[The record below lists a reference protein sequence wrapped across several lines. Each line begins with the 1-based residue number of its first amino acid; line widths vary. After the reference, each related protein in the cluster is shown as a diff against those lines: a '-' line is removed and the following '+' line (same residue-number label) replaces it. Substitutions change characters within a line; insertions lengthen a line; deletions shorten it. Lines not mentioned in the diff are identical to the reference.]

1 MADLETLTLQI
12 NAESQKA
19 YNAIDK
25 LAQRLNNLSVS
36 IAQIETGKLNQLAF
50 GLHNLSTVVEYMNSK
65 TNKSSYKHIVT
76 NISQLAAINT
86 AGIDTVATS
95 LGGLT
100 NAIAGLANTANVTD
114 NVKQLILAL
123 GKLGGKNIERAI
135 ANIPKLEKSLG
146 HLLKTFSKIPEIN
159 QSIIDFVNSLSNLA
173 AQGSSIGTASNSIK
187 SSLDRFD
194 SSARRA
200 TRSSK
205 SLASAI
211 GKMYAEFW
219 IAMRAAS
226 GLKKAFMAAA
236 DYLEAYNYFDVVA
249 EKIGTDTFHKAGVG
263 SADEYADAFTSE
275 MKRKLKQM
283 SGLELDLEDRLIK
296 TTNAKSLG
304 LNLTEITQYQASIA
318 SITNAMGQA
327 QEVSTATAK
336 AFSMLAADMG
346 SLRNVDYEQVASNLQ
361 SALTGQARALYKYGI
376 DLTQATLEQYA
387 YAAGVDKAVSEMT
400 QAEKAQLRLLAI
412 LDQSKVAWGDLA
424 HTINS
429 PANQLRMLKNNLA
442 ETGTVLGQLFVPIMQ
457 KTLPWIN
464 GLSIAIKTLLV
475 DIAGLL
481 GIELTLDEFGTGFS
495 DVIEEDTEAVDDLNK
510 SMKETKKGIR
520 EFDELKVIGGDKSK
534 GVSGLADQI
543 DLTNEILK
551 ATEEYERVWDEAY
564 DRMQSKA
571 QEIAENIGKALEPI
585 KEIVEDFH
593 IGDFF
598 KAGEDISDLVISI
611 FDFVSD
617 AIDDVDWEAL
627 GKKIGEFI
635 EGIKWKDILSSV
647 GNLVGEAIQAA
658 FNIWSGSFSVA
669 PFETALITAFGLL
682 KFTGL
687 GATLKGRIT
696 KTVTNYFKTNKI
708 DFAKAGLGAIEIG
721 LAVSMT
727 IDNIKDVKKGEYTA
741 LSLQSLAKSA
751 ISSLLGAAGF
761 TSVAGALEFG
771 HAGLVFTV
779 SFGLSFL
786 INIISAKLNE
796 PKPDVVRQIAF
807 DRNKWVE
814 EKQLDTMELLVNIE
828 MRMGEVEDKEMN
840 LDRLAEQVITLS
852 GSYDTLSDASKALL
866 KIYSD
871 ELVSIMPELADSIDE
886 VTGAYTGETEA
897 LEKLIEKEKA
907 HIQSQAYLQNLV
919 DLSSR
924 KDEMQ
929 IDYDRL
935 EQKVNDSKAA
945 LEEAKRILR
954 EDGFS
959 EDLISRLEAGT
970 AVFEKGGRD
979 TSKEAER
986 AAKSLHR
993 LASEYESNVFYL
1005 QEIQRDWID
1014 INDQYDYYM
1023 KKYNEVTETTVDG
1036 IEDTL
1041 IEANDKNSK
1050 LIDNPKLP
1058 NAVDSVMGKIDKK
1071 IKNGHTV
1078 TRRDMNDMFNSIN
1091 NSFLGLDE
1099 GKVPEEVQDTMEAIK
1114 QAIIDNSP
1122 ELINLM
1128 AKLRVQM
1135 ESAFENATL
1144 AGNGELLWNPEGV
1157 VTKIDKAFYTLESGV
1172 ANHARMTRN
1181 DIKGLTDSL
1190 SELFNNNLPESINSS
1205 LNNLGDVIENGGNIL
1220 GAIDSLKTDIIKEA
1234 QGIGLNVD
1242 LGVAGGVYSGTGVV
1256 AQSVSYMEKYGI
1268 ETPLV
1273 TETRIS
1279 SPSKKYRDL
1288 AEYIP
1293 EGVALGIKEDTPEVV
1308 SAMDS
1313 MVMKMQAAFS
1323 DYRLNIPSMNLGRPN
1338 VGGSFNYGNMDANNA
1353 FMTQMANAVN
1363 QAAANGQTEVVF
1375 RIEGDPHGMF
1385 TVMME
1390 EDSKYKKQTHGRSA
1404 FA

>member
-19 YNAIDK
+19 YDAIGK
-25 LAQRLNNLSVS
+25 LAQRLDNLSVS
-36 IAQIETGKLNQLAF
+36 IAKLETGKLNQLSF
-50 GLHNLSTVVEYMNSK
+50 GLSNLNAVIEHMNNTSSK
-65 TNKSSYKHIVT
+65 WDYRRIVT
-76 NISQLAAINT
+76 NISQLALINT
-86 AGIDTVATS
+86 AGLDNVTTS

-100 NAIAGLANTANVTD
+100 SAIAGLANAANITD
-114 NVKQLILAL
+114 SVKQLILAL
-123 GKLGGKNIERAI
+123 GKLGGKSVERAI
-135 ANIPKLEKSLG
+135 VNIPKLEKSLG

-159 QSIIDFVNSLSNLA
+159 QSVIDFVNSLTNLA
-173 AQGSSIGTASNSIK
+173 SQGSKIGTASNSIK
-187 SSLDRFD
+187 SSLDRFEG
-194 SSARRA
+194 SARRA
-200 TRSSK
+200 TRSSF

-226 GLKKAFMAAA
+226 GLKKAFMDAA

-275 MKRKLKQM
+275 MKRKMKQM

-442 ETGTVLGQLFVPIMQ
+442 ETGTVLGQLFIPIMQ
-457 KTLPWIN
+457 RTLPWIN
-464 GLSIAIKTLLV
+464 GLSIAFKNLLV

-481 GIELTLDEFGTGFS
+481 GIELSLDEFGTGFS
-495 DVIEEDTEAVDDLNK
+495 DVMEEDTEAVDDLNK

-564 DRMQSKA
+564 DKMKSKA

-585 KEIVEDFH
+585 KKIVEDFH

-598 KAGEDISDLVISI
+598 QAGSDISDLVISI

-617 AIDDVDWEAL
+617 AIEDVDWDAL
-627 GKKIGEFI
+627 GKKIGKFI
-635 EGIKWKDILSSV
+635 EGIKWKEILSSV
-647 GNLVGEAIQAA
+647 GNLVGSALQAA
-658 FNIWSGSFSVA
+658 FDVWKGSFSVA
-669 PFETALITAFGLL
+669 PFETALLTAFGLL

-687 GATLKGRIT
+687 GATLKDRIT
-696 KTVTNYFKTNKI
+696 TSVTKYFKSKKI

-727 IDNIKDVKKGEYTA
+727 IDNIKDIKTGEYAA

-761 TSVAGALEFG
+761 TSIASALGFG
-771 HAGLVFTV
+771 HLGLVFAAT
-779 SFGLSFL
+779 FGLSLL
-786 INIISAKLNE
+786 INIVAAKLNE
-796 PKPDVVRQIAF
+796 PKVDVERQIAF
-807 DRNKWVE
+807 DRLKWVQD
-814 EKQLDTMELLVNIE
+814 KHLDTMELLVNID

-840 LDRLAEQVITLS
+840 LDWLAEQVITLS

-871 ELVSIMPELADSIDE
+871 DLVAIMPELADSIDE
-886 VTGAYTGETEA
+886 VTGAYKGETDA

-919 DLSSR
+919 DLSSQ
-924 KDEMQ
+924 KDEIQ
-929 IDYDRL
+929 QDYDRL
-935 EQKVNDSKAA
+935 EQRVKDSRAA
-945 LEEAKRILR
+945 YEEAERILR
-954 EDGFS
+954 ENGFT
-959 EDLISRLEAGT
+959 EEQIKGLTAGT
-970 AVFEKGGRD
+970 STFKAGRD
-979 TSKEAER
+979 TTKEVEK
-986 AAKSLHR
+986 AAKSIHR
-993 LASEYESNVFYL
+993 YASEWEAAQYNFGEV
-1005 QEIQRDWID
+1005 QRDLID
-1014 INDQYDYYM
+1014 VETQYEFYM
-1023 KKYNEVTETTVDG
+1023 NKYNEVTKNTVEDVENVIDG
-1036 IEDTL
+1036 
-1041 IEANDKNSK
+1041 ANKKNAE
-1050 LIDNPKLP
+1050 LIDSPKLP
-1058 NAVDSVMGKIDKK
+1058 NAVETVMTKIDGKIKDGK
-1071 IKNGHTV
+1071 TV
-1078 TRRDMNDMFNSIN
+1078 SLYDMNQMFNGIN
-1091 NSFLGLDE
+1091 NSFAGLGE
-1099 GKVPEEVQDTMEAIK
+1099 GEIPAEVQETMDNIK
-1114 QAIIDNSP
+1114 QAILNNSP
-1122 ELINLM
+1122 MLINYM
-1128 AKLRVQM
+1128 ATLRQQM
-1135 ESAFENATL
+1135 EDAFVNAAYDKEGAVVWNVNSISSRLGRDIGKIEEAIQYTAKPVLGSLEDDLKELFGGTLPEEVDKKYKTL
-1144 AGNGELLWNPEGV
+1144 ADTIKNGQGATAVKNAL
-1157 VTKIDKAFYTLESGV
+1157 
-1172 ANHARMTRN
+1172 N
-1181 DIKGLTDSL
+1181 DLTDSFKSFAKKAGMNIDL
-1190 SELFNNNLPESINSS
+1190 S
-1205 LNNLGDVIENGGNIL
+1205 LGYAIDENGHFVYK
-1220 GAIDSLKTDIIKEA
+1220 AIEGVSDGTKTT
-1234 QGIGLNVD
+1234 
-1242 LGVAGGVYSGTGVV
+1242 Y
-1256 AQSVSYMEKYGI
+1256 EKKN
-1268 ETPLV
+1268 EMA
-1273 TETRIS
+1273 
-1279 SPSKKYRDL
+1279 SPSKLYKRL
-1288 AEYIP
+1288 GKYIP
-1293 EGVALGIKEDTPEVV
+1293 EGIALGIDDGTDEVD
-1308 SAMDS
+1308 SSMDRLAAS
-1313 MVMKMQAAFS
+1313 MQSEFK
-1323 DYRLNIPSMNLGRPN
+1323 DYRWNIPSLNVGRPN
-1338 VGGSFNYGNMDANNA
+1338 VGSFNYGNMDSQNA
-1353 FMTQMANAVN
+1353 FMSQIASAVSQTQ
-1363 QAAANGQTEVVF
+1363 ANGQTEVVF